1 MTIAPVEISG
11 RACILLTLR
20 DLTHQ
25 RELEAQL
32 AHAQKLDA
40 IGSLAGGV
48 AHDFN
53 NMLGVIQGFTEK
65 LQHELAGRGKAEL
78 EGIRKAVQR
87 SADLVEQLLAF
98 SRQRVLQP
106 TLLDLNEVLT
116 ETDAMLGRLVGENI
130 AIEVRTTQEIEAVEV
145 DRSLAELAI
154 VNLVLNARD
163 AMSNGGRLEITA
175 QRVVLDPAKAEELEV
190 EAGNFIQLDIV
201 DDGEGMDAK
210 LQSQAMEPFFTTKG
224 NGTGTGLGLTMV
236 ERFARQSGGALT
248 LTSHVGE
255 GTRVSLLL
263 PRVEGRVPVAA
274 QPASASP
281 ETASRSGTI
290 LLVEDE
296 EMLRRLAANALT
308 EAGHHV
314 IEAANGIEALERMDA
329 FPDTIDI
336 LVTDA
341 VMPKMGGGQLAER
354 VRALRP
360 QVRAIFTSGY
370 TDQMMDLQPYDQF
383 LAKPFLMSL
392 LCQRVGEILAEPKP
406 VDRSS
411 AG

>member
-1 MTIAPVEISG
+1 
-11 RACILLTLR
+11 
-20 DLTHQ
+20 
-25 RELEAQL
+25 
-32 AHAQKLDA
+32 
-40 IGSLAGGV
+40 
-48 AHDFN
+48 
-53 NMLGVIQGFTEK
+53 
-65 LQHELAGRGKAEL
+65 
-78 EGIRKAVQR
+78 
-87 SADLVEQLLAF
+87 
-98 SRQRVLQP
+98 
-106 TLLDLNEVLT
+106 
-116 ETDAMLGRLVGENI
+116 
-130 AIEVRTTQEIEAVEV
+130 
-145 DRSLAELAI
+145 
-154 VNLVLNARD
+154 
-163 AMSNGGRLEITA
+163 
-175 QRVVLDPAKAEELEV
+175 
-190 EAGNFIQLDIV
+190 
-201 DDGEGMDAK
+201 
-210 LQSQAMEPFFTTKG
+210 
-224 NGTGTGLGLTMV
+224 MV
-236 ERFARQSGGALT
+236 KRFARQSGGALT

-263 PRVEGRVPVAA
+263 PRVEGRVPVAT
-274 QPASASP
+274 QPASASQ
-281 ETASRSGTI
+281 ETAPRSGTI

-392 LCQRVGEILAEPKP
+392 LCQRVGEILTEPKP